1 MSTTNGTRALDRVR
15 QVPLLVTAALPNR
28 EAVAQRILNES
39 PETVVIVGSGWEG
52 TYSLEDS
59 LAAGALTA
67 RLQELNGSVTVAN
80 DEATAAVALWQQW
93 RHDPEACLR
102 IASHGQRLIRLG
114 DHDDD
119 FRCCA
124 GLDQLSV
131 VPTQQS
137 PGVLQA
143 I

>member
-1 MSTTNGTRALDRVR
+1 M
-15 QVPLLVTAALPNR
+15 
-28 EAVAQRILNES
+28 
-39 PETVVIVGSGWEG
+39 
-52 TYSLEDS
+52 
-59 LAAGALTA
+59 
-67 RLQELNGSVTVAN
+67 QELDEAVTVAN

-102 IASHGQRLIRLG
+102 TASHGQRLIRLG

-124 GLDQLSV
+124 GLDQLDV

>member
-1 MSTTNGTRALDRVR
+1 MSNVVLETKNLSKAFKGITATDKAT
-15 QVPLLVTAALPNR
+15 QVIKN
-28 EAVAQRILNES
+28 LNFQVLAG
-39 PETVVIVGSGWEG
+39 ETVAIVGSGWEG

-59 LAAGALTA
+59 LAAGALTT
-67 RLQELNGSVTVAN
+67 RLQELSQAVTLAN
-80 DEATAAVALWQQW
+80 DEATAATALWQQW

-102 IASHGQRLIRLG
+102 TASHGQRLIRLG

>member
-1 MSTTNGTRALDRVR
+1 MGGDFF
-15 QVPLLVTAALPNR
+15 
-28 EAVAQRILNES
+28 
-39 PETVVIVGSGWEG
+39 
-52 TYSLEDS
+52 LEDS

-67 RLQELNGSVTVAN
+67 RLQELTDAVTVAN

-93 RHDPEACLR
+93 RYDPEDCLR
-102 IASHGQRLIRLG
+102 TASHGQRLIRLG

-119 FRCCA
+119 FRFCA
-124 GLDQLSV
+124 GVDQLSV

-137 PGVLQA
+137 PGVLQV